1 MSIESAMKIS
11 SSRISASVRS
21 TGRVSASRRSTG
33 RVSAS
38 RKAAIGI
45 SASSLVRGL
54 SGLQLHPRQQC
65 QHLVEALLDFDV
77 VLFQL
82 GVGSFQLMKPLIDHS
97 TPITSCCCYE
107 WVRPCVPI
115 SLQWVLALVAIK
127 VRHGAPSGL
136 G

>member
-11 SSRISASVRS
+11 SSRISPSMRS
-21 TGRVSASRRSTG
+21 TGRVGDSRKSTGRVSDSRKSTG

-38 RKAAIGI
+38 RKDAIGI

-54 SGLQLHPRQQC
+54 SRLQLHPGQQC

-77 VLFQL
+77 VLLQLDVDLPQL

-107 WVRPCVPI
+107 
-115 SLQWVLALVAIK
+115 
-127 VRHGAPSGL
+127 
-136 G
+136 